1 MNEATIEAM
10 FRYGGNFVQLLAA
23 LYRAGDSANRARL
36 SVAFADIF
44 EKYGQ
49 MAADVER
56 SLGGEK

>member
-1 MNEATIEAM
+1 MNAATIEAM
-10 FRYGGNFVQLLAA
+10 FRYGGNFVRLLAA
-23 LYRAGDSANRARL
+23 CYQAADCANKARL

-56 SLGGEK
+56 SLGDEK